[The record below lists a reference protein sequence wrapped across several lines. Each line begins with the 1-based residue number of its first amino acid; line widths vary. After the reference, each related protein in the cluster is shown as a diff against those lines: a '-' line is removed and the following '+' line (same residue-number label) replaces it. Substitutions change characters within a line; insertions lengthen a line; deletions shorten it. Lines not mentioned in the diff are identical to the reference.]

1 MTAAAP
7 VRKLEGMP
15 RKPPKL
21 MGGLPGGD
29 QGLLMTLISLLKS
42 KAAAGSAQLVP
53 YATWIWRHPRKSK
66 SQAGDRTCKPDRER
80 VVRPPSFP
88 ASREYF
94 QSAFRLRCG
103 DR

>member
-7 VRKLEGMP
+7 VMKLEGMP

-53 YATWIWRHPRKSK
+53 YATWIGRHPRKSK
-66 SQAGDRTCKPDRER
+66 SQAGDRTCSPIGSVLCARHL
-80 VVRPPSFP
+80 FP
-88 ASREYF
+88 LHGNISSAASV
-94 QSAFRLRCG
+94 
-103 DR
+103 